1 MTLYAN
7 CYPPF
12 ISVTLQ
18 LALLAVSF
26 ICLIDCKKT
35 KTGRVSHRW
44 VTAHLLEQPQP
55 VWGSLHQAWISSWRR
70 MLGERK
76 PRAAEDAKEIIG
88 RMRTSWEQAAQ
99 HILSRL
105 EPWGLYRSPY
115 HRNETP
121 ASSPL
126 LSQLTLWRHPL
137 SRVKGKGPLGA
148 SLTLPSE
155 CCQSDLWTLCDM
167 GVPQWLLRLPHPT
180 DRMPSKGDTE
190 SLHPLLLPKK
200 YLHHSHYNSVL
211 INNIHVTHQL
221 TVSGDLK
228 NRYHEIH
235 LITHRKQKH
244 PHCAGVTPYRGTDET
259 SSWLTSSVLADSG
272 RLQRVC
278 CWVTAAAVHISTS
291 FSSHFHFCLS
301 DTKMSFPSCW
311 TWQFS
316 RIRTMSFLN
325 EHCRQSLPSE
335 LSKMHSKY
343 ACQMWNEKPTNC
355 LPPKCHV
362 NTMLKEN
369 I

>member
-1 MTLYAN
+1 MWIPVLLTIFLREVFKIGQSGEIVTLYAN

-137 SRVKGKGPLGA
+137 SRVKGKGPRVHPWHCLLNAANQTCGHCVTWEYH
-148 SLTLPSE
+148 SDSSGYHTL
-155 CCQSDLWTLCDM
+155 Q
-167 GVPQWLLRLPHPT
+167 
-180 DRMPSKGDTE
+180 KGR
-190 SLHPLLLPKK
+190 PAR
-200 YLHHSHYNSVL
+200 
-211 INNIHVTHQL
+211 VT
-221 TVSGDLK
+221 
-228 NRYHEIH
+228 
-235 LITHRKQKH
+235 
-244 PHCAGVTPYRGTDET
+244 
-259 SSWLTSSVLADSG
+259 
-272 RLQRVC
+272 
-278 CWVTAAAVHISTS
+278 
-291 FSSHFHFCLS
+291 
-301 DTKMSFPSCW
+301 
-311 TWQFS
+311 
-316 RIRTMSFLN
+316 
-325 EHCRQSLPSE
+325 QSLCTPPPSRKISPSFT
-335 LSKMHSKY
+335 L
-343 ACQMWNEKPTNC
+343 
-355 LPPKCHV
+355 
-362 NTMLKEN
+362 
-369 I
+369 